1 MLIPPR
7 RIVLSG
13 GGIRALAHLGALTVL
28 EKKGLLKSVRS
39 YVGVSA
45 GAFVGFSLMLG
56 YTLQELR
63 TLCTLFDFTL
73 IRHLDPESA
82 FEFPTSFGFD
92 SGERLV
98 RLLHS
103 LLNIKKQPLDITF
116 GQWEQKYPKGIQLRC
131 YATDLFRT
139 EAREFSAK
147 VSPNVSIVDAL
158 RASMSLPGYFTPV
171 RDPETN
177 HMLVDGGILHNFPL
191 AFLPEEEKETSL
203 GITFS
208 YDHTRVDTI
217 EDLPTFFGQIFACY
231 YIPRTYEVYDKYKER
246 CIIIPCGEVPSWD
259 FEISKEQKEAIIALG
274 EKKTIEFLEQFSSVI
289 EKKKPIRRY
298 SVA

>member
-13 GGIRALAHLGALTVL
+13 GGIRALAHLGALGVL
-28 EKKGLLKSVRS
+28 EKRGYLKSVRE

-45 GAFVGFSLMLG
+45 GAFVGFTLMLG
-56 YTLQELR
+56 YTIDELK

-73 IRHLDPESA
+73 IRHLEPESA
-82 FEFPTSFGFD
+82 FEFPTTFGFD

-103 LLNIKKQPLDITF
+103 LLNIKKQPLTITF
-116 GQWEQKYPKGIQLRC
+116 GEWEKKYPKAVQLRC
-131 YATDLFRT
+131 FATDLFWT
-139 EAREFSAK
+139 EPREFSAR

-171 RDPETN
+171 RDPETE

-191 AFLPEEEKETSL
+191 AFLPEEEKDSAL
-203 GITFS
+203 GISFT
-208 YDHTRVDTI
+208 YDHTRVETI
-217 EDLPTFFGQIFACY
+217 EDLPTFFSQIFACY
-231 YIPRTYEVYDKYKER
+231 YIPRTYEVYEKYKER
-246 CIIIPCGEVPSWD
+246 CILIPCGKIPSWD
-259 FEISKEQKEAIIALG
+259 FEIDREQKEKIIEMGA
-274 EKKTIEFLEQFSSVI
+274 EKTEEYLTNFSSI
-289 EKKKPIRRY
+289 FQTKKPLRRY
-298 SVA
+298 SVH